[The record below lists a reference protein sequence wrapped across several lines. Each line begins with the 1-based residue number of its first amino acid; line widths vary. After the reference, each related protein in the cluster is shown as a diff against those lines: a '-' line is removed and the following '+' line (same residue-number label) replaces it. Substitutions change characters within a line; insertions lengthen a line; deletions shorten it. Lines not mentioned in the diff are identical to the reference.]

1 MQYRKERVPMGATV
15 QINEFERNVTT
26 QERVKATIAQIT
38 EWDSTRIRIEYVSK
52 LKSAYYL
59 FLYLGTDYAENTDF
73 TEKE

>member
-1 MQYRKERVPMGATV
+1 M
-15 QINEFERNVTT
+15 I
-26 QERVKATIAQIT
+26 IAK
-38 EWDSTRIRIEYVSK
+38 IRIEYVSK